1 MDAPLVRAAR
11 AGSQAA
17 FGRLVERHQQ
27 GLRGFLRRAAGPD
40 ADDVAQ
46 EAFVTAWSSLGRLRE
61 DEGFRPWLYGIAW
74 RKTLG
79 LHRSAVRSARRDQDW
94 VEEREREGQG
104 GGLDPADRMA
114 LEAAMAQLPADQ
126 RAAVALCL
134 AQGWSHGEAAE
145 ALGMPLGTIKSH
157 VARGRDKLLSVLGD
171 QP

>member
-27 GLRGFLRRAAGPD
+27 GLRAFLRRAAGAD

-46 EAFVTAWSSLGRLRE
+46 EAFVTAWSSLSRLRD
-61 DEGFRPWLYGIAW
+61 DEGFRPWVYGIAW
-74 RKTLG
+74 RKALS
-79 LHRSAVRSARRDQDW
+79 LHRSNSRAARRDHAW
-94 VEEREREGQG
+94 VEEQDSEA

-114 LEAAMAQLPADQ
+114 LQAAMDQLPADQ
-126 RAAVALCL
+126 RAAVALCM
-134 AQGWSHGEAAE
+134 AQGWSHGEAAD
-145 ALGMPLGTIKSH
+145 ALGLPLGTIKSH

-171 QP
+171 RP

>member
-1 MDAPLVRAAR
+1 MEAPLVRAAR

-27 GLRGFLRRAAGPD
+27 GLRRFLRRTAGAD

-46 EAFVTAWSSLGRLRE
+46 EAFVTAWSSLSRLR
-61 DEGFRPWLYGIAW
+61 DDDGFRPWLYGIAW
-74 RKTLG
+74 RKSLS
-79 LHRSAVRSARRDQDW
+79 LQRSAARSARRDQQWTLDQD
-94 VEEREREGQG
+94 GQG
-104 GGLDPADRMA
+104 DGLDPADRLA
-114 LEAAMAQLPADQ
+114 LEAAMAGLPADQ

-145 ALGMPLGTIKSH
+145 ALGLPLGTIKSH